1 MRMLNAALVSSDQ
14 PSFEQRGHE
23 GDARHDFVSRIGAIA
38 YDADVA
44 PITSRRQP
52 SVWIIAPGTTTSRTN
67 VIRVS
72 ADTSSMRRRRI
83 RPNSAPALFGRH
95 SDDRLGFGSPP
106 TFTLFRAADIGFVDF
121 DLATEIVS
129 SWTHH
134 RAPQLVQPSPGG
146 LIATKPQFPLE
157 PERTDSVLL
166 AGDEPHRQKPQPQR
180 LACVL
185 EHRASRQSCFRLAGA
200 TPEPVSR
207 HGPRLTSRAAFRA
220 HKSIRPPQAPDI
232 VATGGIGAEPLVH
245 FVKGPGII
253 GSGNGMNGAF
263 HRRMVAPG
271 MAGVKGIPILSNCVI
286 LRLGTGQ
293 KN

>member
-1 MRMLNAALVSSDQ
+1 
-14 PSFEQRGHE
+14 
-23 GDARHDFVSRIGAIA
+23 FVSRIGAIA

-52 SVWIIAPGTTTSRTN
+52 VVATPAVGVDHRPRHNDVPDKRYQGVRRYIFDAPQ
-67 VIRVS
+67 
-72 ADTSSMRRRRI
+72 ADTT
-83 RPNSAPALFGRH
+83 NSAPALFGRH

-185 EHRASRQSCFRLAGA
+185 EHRASRQSCFPLAGA

-271 MAGVKGIPILSNCVI
+271 NGGCEGDTHLPKKEDPWSKC
-286 LRLGTGQ
+286 
-293 KN
+293 